1 MVDIAMCQNEVC
13 AKKLE
18 CYRYLAV
25 PDPYRQSYAQ
35 FDADGCTSYIE
46 CRTVSQERRLDAMHE
61 GEEDE
66 EKEVD

>member
-1 MVDIAMCQNEVC
+1 MSPDIAMCQNEVC
-13 AKKLE
+13 AKKLT
-18 CYRYLAV
+18 CYRYMAT

-46 CRTVSQERRLDAMHE
+46 CKSKGQLRRLNLQCE

-66 EKEVD
+66 G